1 MAPLLESPPGLVADQ
16 ADPVEVI
23 HSGAAEIA
31 VADREAG
38 RLDNVRLHIQ
48 AGAEPENRSGVLR
61 NVGLE
66 QGYAH
71 ALETRFLDRPRDEK
85 VTVAE

>member
-1 MAPLLESPPGLVADQ
+1 VADQ
-16 ADPVEVI
+16 ANAVEVI
-23 HSGAAEIA
+23 HAGAAEITIGYRKA
-31 VADREAG
+31 R
-38 RLDNVRLHIQ
+38 RLDDVRLHVQ

-61 NVGLE
+61 NVRLE

-71 ALETRFLDRPRDEK
+71 ALKMAFFKRPPGEK

>member
-1 MAPLLESPPGLVADQ
+1 MGLRV
-16 ADPVEVI
+16 
-23 HSGAAEIA
+23 
-31 VADREAG
+31 
-38 RLDNVRLHIQ
+38 Q

-61 NVGLE
+61 NVRLE

-71 ALETRFLDRPRDEK
+71 ARKTAFFKRPPGEK